1 MDILKILL
9 DNLDKATAQYYE
21 GAVEAD
27 LEAEAKES
35 AEEEEESNQE

>member
-9 DNLDKATAQYYE
+9 DNLDEATAQYYE

-35 AEEEEESNQE
+35 AEEEESNQE